1 MRRGPGCGKAIRVL
15 FITSVRLFIAVNL
28 PPDLRRRVW
37 EAAEPLRAAR
47 YPVRWVAPDGI
58 HVTLKFLGEVK
69 PAREAEILAAMG
81 AAVQGARRFQL
92 PMSGFGAF
100 PAAARPRVLWAGC
113 EPVPPLELLQHR
125 MEQEMERLGF
135 PVEGRAFHP
144 HVTLGRVQ
152 RDARPGAFSDLEER
166 LGGLEFSGETMV
178 ESVDL
183 MESRLAREGA
193 QYTRRQAVPLA
204 D

>member
-1 MRRGPGCGKAIRVL
+1 
-15 FITSVRLFIAVNL
+15 VRLFIAVNF
-28 PPDLRRRVW
+28 PPDLRRRLW
-37 EAAEPLRAAR
+37 EAAQPLRAAG
-47 YPVRWVAPDGI
+47 YPIRWVAPDGI

-69 PAREAEILAAMG
+69 PAREAEIVTALS
-81 AAVQGARRFQL
+81 AAVQGAKPFQL
-92 PMSGFGAF
+92 PIGGYGAF
-100 PAAARPRVLWAGC
+100 PAASRPRVLWVGC
-113 EPVPPLELLQHR
+113 EPVPPLELLQHGV
-125 MEQEMERLGF
+125 EQEMERLGF

-166 LGGLEFSGETMV
+166 LGQLEFSGEAMV

-193 QYTRRQAVPLA
+193 QYTRRQAAALA
-204 D
+204 G

>member
-1 MRRGPGCGKAIRVL
+1 MKGAPGCGKTCRVL

-28 PPDLRRRVW
+28 PPDLRQHLW
-37 EAAEPLRAAR
+37 DAAEPLRAAH

-69 PAREAEILAAMG
+69 PARETEILEGLG
-81 AAVQGARRFQL
+81 AAVQGAKPFQL

-100 PAAARPRVLWAGC
+100 PAISRPRVVWAGC

-125 MEQEMERLGF
+125 VEQEMERLGF

-152 RDARPGAFSDLEER
+152 RDARWGAFSDLEER
-166 LGGLEFSGETMV
+166 LSRLEFGGETMV
-178 ESVDL
+178 DSVDL

-204 D
+204 G